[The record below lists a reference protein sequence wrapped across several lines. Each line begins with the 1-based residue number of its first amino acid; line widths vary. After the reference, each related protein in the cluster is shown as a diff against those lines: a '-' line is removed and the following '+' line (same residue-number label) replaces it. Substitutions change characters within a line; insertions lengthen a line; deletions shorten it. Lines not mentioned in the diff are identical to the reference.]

1 MDLDRTITRTLQR
14 QRTASIHEL
23 QRCGASR
30 PQLYRKLQALMEAG
44 RITRLRRGVYAW
56 AENQA
61 PAETWIEAQHKYSKG
76 VLCLL
81 SALLFH
87 GVTTQAPSVVWLALP
102 KGSRP
107 PAKGYPPI
115 KAIYLSGAAYEAGL
129 ETHQRP
135 AGAVRVYSVAKTV
148 ADCFKFRNR
157 IGLDVA
163 LEALKE
169 GWRSRRFTLDEL
181 NRMARV
187 CRVQAVMQPYVE
199 ALVS

>member
-1 MDLDRTITRTLQR
+1 MDLDSTIARTLQR
-14 QRTASIHEL
+14 QRTASIQEL

-30 PQLYRKLQALMEAG
+30 PQLYRTLRALVETG
-44 RITRLRRGVYAW
+44 QVTRLRRGVYAW
-56 AENQA
+56 IEGHA
-61 PAETWIEAQHKYSKG
+61 PADTWLEAQHKYPKG

-87 GVTTQAPSVVWLALP
+87 GVTTQAPSMVWLALP

-107 PAKGYPPI
+107 PIGGYPPV
-115 KAIYLSGAAYEAGL
+115 KAIYLSGAPYEAGL
-129 ETHQRP
+129 ETHRRP

-163 LEALKE
+163 MEALKE
-169 GWRSRRFTLDEL
+169 GWRDRRFTLEEL
-181 NRMARV
+181 DRMAKV
-187 CRVQAVMQPYVE
+187 CRVQAVMRPYVE